1 LTLATIG
8 ILYGA
13 IVACATR
20 DLKRLVAYSSVA
32 QVGFIVLGT
41 FALTPQALTGA
52 VLLMLNHGIIT
63 AAFFLLIGWLVARR
77 GTSKIAELTGLQ
89 GPAPVMAAIFTIV
102 MLASIG
108 LPGLSGFVSE
118 YLVLLGTFLVHRWWA
133 LVATFGVVAAAM
145 YLLWAYQRV
154 FHGKAEGEN
163 AAIRDLTVA
172 ERLVIAPLIALIIFL
187 GVFPSPV
194 LNRIEPSVNRIVDQ
208 VSLSNCTPG
217 LVCTHAPIDVRSR
230 TSPASSSTA
239 TTIPG
244 ANR

>member
-1 LTLATIG
+1 MPP
-8 ILYGA
+8 
-13 IVACATR
+13 
-20 DLKRLVAYSSVA
+20 S
-32 QVGFIVLGT
+32 GT
-41 FALTPQALTGA
+41 
-52 VLLMLNHGIIT
+52 
-63 AAFFLLIGWLVARR
+63 
-77 GTSKIAELTGLQ
+77 
-89 GPAPVMAAIFTIV
+89 
-102 MLASIG
+102 
-108 LPGLSGFVSE
+108 
-118 YLVLLGTFLVHRWWA
+118 
-133 LVATFGVVAAAM
+133 
-145 YLLWAYQRV
+145 
-154 FHGKAEGEN
+154 
-163 AAIRDLTVA
+163 TVA